1 MMPTIMPDITSPHTY
16 SLSLY
21 FGSQRT
27 TGKNPVSVDR
37 TLGAVQ
43 VTPRFSLDLSAEAV
57 GCRWWTRLSKS
68 DGGRA
73 GELSESLAT
82 WSIALRRKER
92 KRAKTVVAAGSLEEK
107 ESRRKG

>member
-1 MMPTIMPDITSPHTY
+1 MPTIMPDIRSPHTY

-37 TLGAVQ
+37 ILGAVQ
-43 VTPRFSLDLSAEAV
+43 LTPFFNLDLSIDAV

-68 DGGRA
+68 GG
-73 GELSESLAT
+73 GGTSMPSESLVAP
-82 WSIALRRKER
+82 SIALRRKER
-92 KRAKTVVAAGSLEEK
+92 KRAKTVVAAESLEEK
-107 ESRRKG
+107 ASRRKL